1 MRISKF
7 TAMIIAT
14 ALSVL
19 PVIAAYAA
27 DNLAGPALKHRVNG
41 KRIYL
46 KSPGGEFPLNYRASG
61 VVDGT
66 GEALGLGR
74 FLQPKDSG
82 RWWVDG
88 QRLCQKWQ
96 SWYEGK
102 VFCFTIQNLGG
113 NTISWR
119 RDDGYAGTARIE

>member
-1 MRISKF
+1 MKAIHF
-7 TAMIIAT
+7 AAGFL
-14 ALSVL
+14 ALVL
-19 PVIAAYAA
+19 PALLVAPAIASE
-27 DNLAGPALKHRVNG
+27 NLSGPALKKRVNG
-41 KRIYL
+41 KRVYL
-46 KSPGGEFPLNYRASG
+46 KSPGGEFPLNYRTSG

-88 QRLCQKWQ
+88 ANLCQKWQ
-96 SWYEGK
+96 SWYDGK
-102 VFCFTIQNLGG
+102 VFCFTIQNTGG
-113 NTISWR
+113 NTISWH